1 MQKSRPLIMFRA
13 FGKKH
18 SHFCG
23 NILFFYCTQFNFC
36 SMQRE
41 RDKKV
46 RGYSIEISAFS
57 KGKTTLDQLITNL
70 LIIMKTTFFLMAII
84 SIRVKPASTE
94 LQWRDLNAR
103 SCIQSAKN
111 NPKNKQ
117 KQPTPKKTVG
127 KKKPTNPHP
136 IQLQESK
143 SKLCRHLTSL

>member
-1 MQKSRPLIMFRA
+1 
-13 FGKKH
+13 
-18 SHFCG
+18 
-23 NILFFYCTQFNFC
+23 
-36 SMQRE
+36 MQRE

-70 LIIMKTTFFLMAII
+70 LIIMKTTFFFLMAII

-117 KQPTPKKTVG
+117 KQPTPKNSR
-127 KKKPTNPHP
+127 KKKKNNKPSSHPVARIQVKTLPPSNLIAKYHFTHYKTSLALQHLDSTPHP
-136 IQLQESK
+136 RCEL
-143 SKLCRHLTSL
+143 